1 MLRALARRIGT
12 GVLGVG
18 IALGLVSC
26 GGEPTKKV
34 SLEDR
39 VVKPDCYTVDPYD
52 PIPISEPASGVPDR
66 MSAFLGAWGGGAWE
80 GAVCHDL
87 WVMEVGPDG
96 SALMFDAHGPGFHPD
111 ATAFTRKGRITE
123 DGRLRVRKGRAV
135 VEYWLDN
142 GRLYGERRIGQR
154 VQRIILSRKS

>member
-1 MLRALARRIGT
+1 MLRALARRVVT

-26 GGEPTKKV
+26 GGEPPKKA

-39 VVKPDCYTVDPYD
+39 VVKPDCYTVDPYH
-52 PIPISEPASGVPDR
+52 PIPISEPGSEVPDR

-87 WVMEVGPDG
+87 WVMEVEPDG

-111 ATAFTRKGRITE
+111 ATAFTRKGRVTE

-135 VEYWLDN
+135 VEYWIDG
-142 GRLYGERRIGQR
+142 GRLHGERRIGQR